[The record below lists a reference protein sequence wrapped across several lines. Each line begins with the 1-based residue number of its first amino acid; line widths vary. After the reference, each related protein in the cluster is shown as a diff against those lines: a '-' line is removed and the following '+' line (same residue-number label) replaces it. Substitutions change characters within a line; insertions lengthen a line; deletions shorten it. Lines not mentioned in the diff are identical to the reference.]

1 MNDFLQ
7 CKVCHEKYDKSLR
20 IPLSLPCGHTFCEY
34 CLKNIISSNII
45 KCPLDKKS
53 FNFPKLSDIP
63 KNDQVLT
70 ALSPD
75 YLEKGEKCETHKN
88 QIIRFFCLKE
98 KERICQDC
106 LLSNHLN
113 HIQEVTD
120 IKNFICLQK
129 FKEDISKSETE
140 NEKNIA
146 KLSSFYS
153 QLKKDHNEFIDN
165 LNLIEKK
172 IKKTLDNNYSEIS
185 MLQQKKFNEKE
196 RVLSLKK
203 LDLMMIKKDCK
214 EKLNEVEKNMSIDLV
229 KLKSIQDFLNEK
241 EIALQNNEDAS
252 STHRKNSMV
261 NDPDWITAFLSG
273 EKKHKYLEIQIPNYD
288 SKNYKLLSSLFES
301 GTDDFFCFVFNYYLS
316 DDFNF

>member
-7 CKVCHEKYDKSLR
+7 CKVCHEKYDQSLR
-20 IPLSLPCGHTFCEY
+20 LPLSLPCGHTFCEY
-34 CLKNIISSNII
+34 CLKNIISVNII

-53 FNFPKLSDIP
+53 FNFPKFSDIP
-63 KNDQVLT
+63 KNDQVLI
-70 ALSPD
+70 ALSPA

-88 QIIRFFCLKE
+88 QIIRFFCVKE

-113 HIQEVTD
+113 HIQDVTD
-120 IKNFICLQK
+120 IQNFICLK
-129 FKEDISKSETE
+129 KLKENISRTELE
-140 NEKNIA
+140 NEKNLV

-153 QLKKDHNEFIDN
+153 QLKKDHNDFIDN

-172 IKKTLDNNYSEIS
+172 IKKTLDNNYSEVFL
-185 MLQQKKFNEKE
+185 LQDKKFEERE

-203 LDLMMIKKDCK
+203 IDLMMIKKGCE
-214 EKLNEVEKNMSIDLV
+214 EKLNEVENNISIDLV

-241 EIALQNNEDAS
+241 ELSLQNNEGFVAIN
-252 STHRKNSMV
+252 RKNSTV
-261 NDPDWITAFLSG
+261 NDPDWVAFLSG
-273 EKKHKYLEIQIPNYD
+273 ERKHKYLEIQIPNYD

-301 GTDDFFCFVFNYYLS
+301 GTYHFI
-316 DDFNF
+316 